1 MNEIEKLKA
10 EARAVIAAC
19 KGGDVARLAAGVRVP
34 HGAVA
39 ISFALRHHVRRGT
52 GHRKEKQMNNNWNPD
67 QGFPTPEQ
75 VKRMVA
81 AEVKRIAEAEYE
93 RERGA
98 EEKRESRRDRL
109 RAAYRIQ
116 HKPVGRKVNRE
127 AIFFLVGNVAS
138 VTFAAWRGLF
148 ALDMVA
154 LAEAGT
160 REDFDDLEFMVT
172 RALGELNGIKNLL
185 ALARRIA

>member
-1 MNEIEKLKA
+1 MNK
-10 EARAVIAAC
+10 
-19 KGGDVARLAAGVRVP
+19 
-34 HGAVA
+34 
-39 ISFALRHHVRRGT
+39 
-52 GHRKEKQMNNNWNPD
+52 NWNPD

-75 VKRMVA
+75 VKRMVV
-81 AEVKRIAEAEYE
+81 AEVKHIAEAEYK

-116 HKPVGRKVNRE
+116 HKAVGRKVDRA

-154 LAEAGT
+154 LADAGS
-160 REDFDDLEFMVT
+160 REDFDDMEFLVT

-185 ALARRIA
+185 ALVRRLV

>member
-1 MNEIEKLKA
+1 MNK
-10 EARAVIAAC
+10 
-19 KGGDVARLAAGVRVP
+19 
-34 HGAVA
+34 
-39 ISFALRHHVRRGT
+39 
-52 GHRKEKQMNNNWNPD
+52 NWNPD

-81 AEVKRIAEAEYE
+81 AEVKRIAEAECE

-116 HKPVGRKVNRE
+116 HKAVGRKVDRA

-185 ALARRIA
+185 ALARRLV

>member
-1 MNEIEKLKA
+1 MNE
-10 EARAVIAAC
+10 
-19 KGGDVARLAAGVRVP
+19 
-34 HGAVA
+34 
-39 ISFALRHHVRRGT
+39 
-52 GHRKEKQMNNNWNPD
+52 NWNPD

-81 AEVKRIAEAEYE
+81 AEVKHIAEAEYE

-116 HKPVGRKVNRE
+116 HKPVGRKVDR
-127 AIFFLVGNVAS
+127 AALFFLVGNVAS
-138 VTFAAWRGLF
+138 VTFATWRGLF

>member
-1 MNEIEKLKA
+1 M
-10 EARAVIAAC
+10 
-19 KGGDVARLAAGVRVP
+19 
-34 HGAVA
+34 
-39 ISFALRHHVRRGT
+39 S
-52 GHRKEKQMNNNWNPD
+52 NNWNPD

-75 VKRMVA
+75 VKRMVV
-81 AEVKRIAEAEYE
+81 AEVKHIAEAEYK

-109 RAAYRIQ
+109 RTAYRLQ
-116 HKPVGRKVNRE
+116 HKPVGRKVNLD
-127 AIFFLVGNVAS
+127 AIFFLVGNIAS

-185 ALARRIA
+185 SLSRRIS

>member
-1 MNEIEKLKA
+1 MNK
-10 EARAVIAAC
+10 
-19 KGGDVARLAAGVRVP
+19 
-34 HGAVA
+34 
-39 ISFALRHHVRRGT
+39 
-52 GHRKEKQMNNNWNPD
+52 NWNPD
-67 QGFPTPEQ
+67 QGFHTPEQ

-81 AEVKRIAEAEYE
+81 AEVKRIAEAECE

-116 HKPVGRKVNRE
+116 HKAVGRKVDRA

-185 ALARRIA
+185 ALARRIS

>member
-1 MNEIEKLKA
+1 MNE
-10 EARAVIAAC
+10 
-19 KGGDVARLAAGVRVP
+19 
-34 HGAVA
+34 
-39 ISFALRHHVRRGT
+39 
-52 GHRKEKQMNNNWNPD
+52 NWNPD

-81 AEVKRIAEAEYE
+81 AEVKRIAEAECE

-116 HKPVGRKVNRE
+116 HKAVGRKVDRA

>member
-1 MNEIEKLKA
+1 MNE
-10 EARAVIAAC
+10 
-19 KGGDVARLAAGVRVP
+19 
-34 HGAVA
+34 
-39 ISFALRHHVRRGT
+39 
-52 GHRKEKQMNNNWNPD
+52 NWNPD

-81 AEVKRIAEAEYE
+81 AEVKRIAEAECE

-116 HKPVGRKVNRE
+116 HKAVGRKVDRA
-127 AIFFLVGNVAS
+127 AIFFLVGNIAS

-185 ALARRIA
+185 SLARRIS

>member
-1 MNEIEKLKA
+1 ML
-10 EARAVIAAC
+10 AVPC
-19 KGGDVARLAAGVRVP
+19 RGRTGQLP
-34 HGAVA
+34 
-39 ISFALRHHVRRGT
+39 FPLRCGI
-52 GHRKEKQMNNNWNPD
+52 
-67 QGFPTPEQ
+67 
-75 VKRMVA
+75 
-81 AEVKRIAEAEYE
+81 IAEAEYE

>member
-1 MNEIEKLKA
+1 MNK
-10 EARAVIAAC
+10 
-19 KGGDVARLAAGVRVP
+19 
-34 HGAVA
+34 
-39 ISFALRHHVRRGT
+39 
-52 GHRKEKQMNNNWNPD
+52 NWNPD

-81 AEVKRIAEAEYE
+81 AEVKRIAEAECE

-116 HKPVGRKVNRE
+116 HKAVGRKVDRA
-127 AIFFLVGNVAS
+127 AIFFLVGNIAS

-185 ALARRIA
+185 ALARRLA

>member
-1 MNEIEKLKA
+1 M
-10 EARAVIAAC
+10 
-19 KGGDVARLAAGVRVP
+19 
-34 HGAVA
+34 
-39 ISFALRHHVRRGT
+39 S
-52 GHRKEKQMNNNWNPD
+52 NNWNPD

-75 VKRMVA
+75 VKRMVV
-81 AEVKRIAEAEYE
+81 AEVKRIAEAEYK

-109 RAAYRIQ
+109 RTAYRLQ
-116 HKPVGRKVNRE
+116 HKPVGRKVNLD

-160 REDFDDLEFMVT
+160 REDFDDLEFLVT

-185 ALARRIA
+185 ALARRLV

>member
-1 MNEIEKLKA
+1 M
-10 EARAVIAAC
+10 
-19 KGGDVARLAAGVRVP
+19 
-34 HGAVA
+34 
-39 ISFALRHHVRRGT
+39 S
-52 GHRKEKQMNNNWNPD
+52 NNWNPD

-75 VKRMVA
+75 VKRMVV
-81 AEVKRIAEAEYE
+81 AEVKRIAEAEYA
-93 RERGA
+93 RNRGI

-109 RAAYRIQ
+109 RAAYRLQ
-116 HKPVGRKVNRE
+116 HKPVGRKVNLD
-127 AIFFLVGNVAS
+127 AIFFLVGNIAS

-160 REDFDDLEFMVT
+160 REDFDDLEFLVT

-185 ALARRIA
+185 SLARRIV

>member
-1 MNEIEKLKA
+1 MNK
-10 EARAVIAAC
+10 
-19 KGGDVARLAAGVRVP
+19 
-34 HGAVA
+34 
-39 ISFALRHHVRRGT
+39 
-52 GHRKEKQMNNNWNPD
+52 NWNPD

-81 AEVKRIAEAEYE
+81 AEVKRIAEAECE

-116 HKPVGRKVNRE
+116 HKAVGRKVDRA

-154 LAEAGT
+154 LAEAAT

-185 ALARRIA
+185 SLARRIS

>member
-1 MNEIEKLKA
+1 MNK
-10 EARAVIAAC
+10 
-19 KGGDVARLAAGVRVP
+19 
-34 HGAVA
+34 
-39 ISFALRHHVRRGT
+39 
-52 GHRKEKQMNNNWNPD
+52 NWNPD

-81 AEVKRIAEAEYE
+81 AEVKRIAEAECE

-116 HKPVGRKVNRE
+116 HKAVGRKVDRA

-138 VTFAAWRGLF
+138 VTFAAWRALF

-185 ALARRIA
+185 ALARRIS

>member
-1 MNEIEKLKA
+1 MNK
-10 EARAVIAAC
+10 
-19 KGGDVARLAAGVRVP
+19 
-34 HGAVA
+34 
-39 ISFALRHHVRRGT
+39 
-52 GHRKEKQMNNNWNPD
+52 NWNPD

-81 AEVKRIAEAEYE
+81 AEVKRIAEAEGE

-116 HKPVGRKVNRE
+116 HKAVGRKVDRA

-185 ALARRIA
+185 ALARRIS

>member
-1 MNEIEKLKA
+1 
-10 EARAVIAAC
+10 
-19 KGGDVARLAAGVRVP
+19 
-34 HGAVA
+34 
-39 ISFALRHHVRRGT
+39 
-52 GHRKEKQMNNNWNPD
+52 MNNNWNPD

-81 AEVKRIAEAEYE
+81 AEVKRIAEAECE

-116 HKPVGRKVNRE
+116 HKAVGRKVDRA

-160 REDFDDLEFMVT
+160 REDFGDLEFMVT

-185 ALARRIA
+185 ALARRIS

>member
-1 MNEIEKLKA
+1 MNK
-10 EARAVIAAC
+10 
-19 KGGDVARLAAGVRVP
+19 
-34 HGAVA
+34 
-39 ISFALRHHVRRGT
+39 
-52 GHRKEKQMNNNWNPD
+52 NWNPD

-81 AEVKRIAEAEYE
+81 AEVKRIAEAECE

-116 HKPVGRKVNRE
+116 HKAVGRKVDRA

-160 REDFDDLEFMVT
+160 REDFDDLEFIVT
-172 RALGELNGIKNLL
+172 RALGELSGIKNLL
-185 ALARRIA
+185 ALARRIS

>member
-1 MNEIEKLKA
+1 MNK
-10 EARAVIAAC
+10 
-19 KGGDVARLAAGVRVP
+19 
-34 HGAVA
+34 
-39 ISFALRHHVRRGT
+39 
-52 GHRKEKQMNNNWNPD
+52 NWNPD

-81 AEVKRIAEAEYE
+81 AEVTHIAEAEYK
-93 RERGA
+93 REHGA

-109 RAAYRIQ
+109 RTAYRLQ
-116 HKPVGRKVNRE
+116 RKPVGCRVNLD
-127 AIFFLVGNVAS
+127 AIFSLVGNVAS

-154 LAEAGT
+154 LADAGN
-160 REDFDDLEFMVT
+160 REDFDDMEFLVT

-185 ALARRIA
+185 ALARRLV